1 MAASSEL
8 EQLRDLLLAPEVNS
22 LHSLQQDFATL
33 QRLIRDPEQFS
44 RLLEPVLSDMIRRAD
59 PAVSLA
65 ILKAVT
71 PFLDRAVRERMEQD
85 QAAMTNALAPASTGA
100 IAIHFAENPGT
111 AAQDVAPL
119 ISAAFK
125 EQIRAERDAVI
136 DALYP
141 VIGSTIS
148 KYLSETLNTLV
159 QRMNTRIESHLS
171 VRSIFRK
178 IRARFTG
185 VSEAEL
191 LLRDS
196 LWCRVDAAFLIHK
209 NSGLVIAQSQNPDV
223 PPLDSDLLSGML
235 TAIRSLF
242 NESMASGDKPRE
254 LDQIA
259 YGDSKIVLEVA
270 GFFYVAAVVRGLP
283 TDSFRTK
290 LRETVGAIVQLP
302 GDAITHFTG
311 DQSQVPRALGPLL
324 QALVQGTYDS
334 ADRTRR
340 RTPYGV
346 LWAGALLLLAICIP
360 LGIHLYRNSLD
371 RDSEVRT
378 RAALL
383 AADSI
388 GFKEVAVEIDR
399 DRVQL
404 SGPVSNEYQRASAAR
419 LAEMLLPEAVI
430 TNHITTRSG
439 PYLPILL
446 GKQVEALGATLNTV
460 EGVLVQT
467 HYRDGG
473 LAVAGLAPDS
483 ATVEGINRTFADL
496 PGVRSFRSTVSP
508 HEFEMVERLL
518 FAFNSTEIRPVDRA
532 VLERVIRVARQAP
545 WAGVHIIGH
554 SDLTGED
561 NANRRIALGR
571 ATSVRAL
578 LLQSGIPSGRVSIEG
593 NPGPPP
599 DVIPSGQDSLGRCV
613 RFRLR
618 SPKSDFSE

>member
-8 EQLRDLLLAPEVNS
+8 EQLRDLLLAPEVS
-22 LHSLQQDFATL
+22 TLHSLQQDLATL
-33 QRLIRDPEQFS
+33 QRLVRDPDQFS
-44 RLLEPVLSDMIRRAD
+44 RLLEPVLTDMIRRAD

-65 ILKAVT
+65 ILRAVT

-85 QAAMTNALAPASTGA
+85 RAAMTNALAPASTGA
-100 IAIHFAENPGT
+100 IAIHYAEAPAS

-125 EQIRAERDAVI
+125 EQIRAERDTVI

-141 VIGSTIS
+141 VIRSTIS

-171 VRSIFRK
+171 LRSLFRK
-178 IRARFTG
+178 LRARVTG

-209 NSGLVIAQSQNPDV
+209 SSGLVIAQSQNPDV

-242 NESMASGDKPRE
+242 NESMTAGDKPRE

-270 GFFYVAAVVRGLP
+270 GFFYLAAVVRGDP
-283 TDSFRTK
+283 TDSFRVK

-302 GDAITHFTG
+302 GDSITHFAG
-311 DQSQVPRALGPLL
+311 DLSQIPGAVATLL
-324 QALVQGTYDS
+324 QALVQGTYES

-340 RTPYGV
+340 KRPYGV
-346 LWAGALLLLAICIP
+346 LWLGALLLLAICIP

-371 RDSEVRT
+371 RESEVRT
-378 RAALL
+378 RAALM
-383 AADSI
+383 AADSLS
-388 GFKEVAVEIDR
+388 FKEVSVEIDR

-404 SGPVSNEYQRASAAR
+404 SGPVSNEYRRAAAAHIAG
-419 LAEMLLPEAVI
+419 LQLPEAAIV
-430 TNHITTRSG
+430 NQITTRSA
-439 PYLPILL
+439 PHLAVLL
-446 GKQVEALGATLNTV
+446 GRQVEALGATLNTV

-467 HYRDGG
+467 RYRDGE
-473 LAVAGLAPDS
+473 LDIAGLAPDS
-483 ATVEGINRTFADL
+483 ATAEGINRTFADL
-496 PGVRSFRSTVSP
+496 PGVRSFRSAVSTK
-508 HEFEMVERLL
+508 EFELDIRLL
-518 FAFNSTEIRPVDRA
+518 FAFNSTEIRPADRL
-532 VLERVIRVARQAP
+532 VLERVSRIARQAP
-545 WAGVHIIGH
+545 WTGVHIVGH
-554 SDLTGED
+554 SDRTGED
-561 NANRRIALGR
+561 NANRRISLAR
-571 ATSVRAL
+571 ATSARAV
-578 LLQSGIPSGRVSIEG
+578 LLQSGIPSGRMSIEG

-599 DVIPSGQDSLGRCV
+599 DEFTPGSDSLSRCV

-618 SPKSDFSE
+618 SSHAGSPE